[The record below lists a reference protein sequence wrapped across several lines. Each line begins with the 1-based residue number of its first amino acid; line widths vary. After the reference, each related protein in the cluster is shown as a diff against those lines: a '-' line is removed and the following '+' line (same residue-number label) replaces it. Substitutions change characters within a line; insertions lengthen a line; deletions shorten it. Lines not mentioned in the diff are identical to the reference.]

1 MEQPAGE
8 SRLPHLQ
15 KTCKNF
21 IIVND
26 LRPGRDAH
34 DIMLSIPFNPC

>member
-1 MEQPAGE
+1 MGQPAGE

-26 LRPGRDAH
+26 LRTGRDAH
-34 DIMLSIPFNPC
+34 DIMLSIPFHPC